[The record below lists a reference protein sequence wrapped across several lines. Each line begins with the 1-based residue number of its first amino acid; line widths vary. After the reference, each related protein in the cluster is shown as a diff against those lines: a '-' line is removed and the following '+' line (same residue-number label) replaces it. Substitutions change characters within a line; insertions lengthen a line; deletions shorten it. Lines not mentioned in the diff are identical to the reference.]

1 MNNEPSP
8 MELRLLTLLQ
18 KVRDERDTESR
29 TELNDLMRVDPEAR
43 KTMAASLVNE
53 QAIISHLRDQS
64 IVSILNP
71 DPMSTLPP
79 KSTCEPS
86 WLQWSPL
93 WATAAGILFGV
104 LCTSVVFGY
113 AMSGVKNAIT
123 LLQESFESGTA
134 PLVIGRPEKA
144 DVWSGDYSEIVG
156 EKQGVKPKSGKRML
170 RFLRADYEGRSVAES
185 FSSDLFRLMDVRSFK
200 GEFADGSA
208 VVHLSAVFNSAP
220 FGDNETYKCGL
231 TIFALDAALV
241 DGELLNAERVLATQ
255 SLARST
261 SSHLQLDRDPA
272 TWQRLGNEV
281 RVPPNTDYLL
291 IQIGISN
298 VTPSSEMRRDRF
310 AGHFAD
316 EVKMI
321 LAHRPEIMA
330 P

>member
-1 MNNEPSP
+1 MNNEPSQ

-18 KVRDERDTESR
+18 KVRDERDAESR
-29 TELNDLMRVDPEAR
+29 TELNDLLRVDSDAR

-71 DPMSTLPP
+71 DPRSTLPP

-113 AMSGVKNAIT
+113 AISSLGNTIT
-123 LLQESFESGTA
+123 FLHESFESGPA
-134 PLVIGRPEKA
+134 PLVVGRPDKA

-156 EKQGVKPKSGKRML
+156 EQQGVKPESGLRML
-170 RFLRADYEGRSVAES
+170 RFLRADYEGRSVPES
-185 FSSDLFRLMDVRSFK
+185 FSSDVFQLIDVRPYRR
-200 GEFADGSA
+200 EFADSGA
-208 VVHLSAVFNSAP
+208 VVQLSAVFNAAH
-220 FGDNETYKCGL
+220 FGNSESYKCGL

-241 DGELLNAERVLATQ
+241 DSELLNTERVLATQ

-261 SSHLQLDRDPA
+261 SSHLHMDRDPS
-272 TWQRLGNEV
+272 TWQRLANEL

-298 VTPSSEMRRDRF
+298 VTPPNKMRRDSF

-316 EVKMI
+316 EVQLV
-321 LAHRPEIMA
+321 LAHRPEIVA